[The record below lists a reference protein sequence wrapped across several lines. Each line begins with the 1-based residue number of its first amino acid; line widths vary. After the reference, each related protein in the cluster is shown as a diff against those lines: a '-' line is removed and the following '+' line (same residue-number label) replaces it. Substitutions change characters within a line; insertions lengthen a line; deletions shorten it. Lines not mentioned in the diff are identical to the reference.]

1 MILEKSAL
9 STAHRK
15 TNRIPFFT
23 MQTRRHF
30 LRASGITLGLPFFD
44 SLATRVHA
52 AASGA
57 MPGFKSDGVPRRM
70 VCICNSLGLHQP
82 NFIPQGRGRGYT
94 ASRYLKHIED
104 LREQFTVFSGVSH
117 PEVDGGHAA
126 EKSFLTSAP
135 HPSGS
140 SFKNSISLDQL
151 AVDYIGRE
159 TRFPSLVLT
168 ANGQQSLSW
177 TRAGVPIPGA
187 TSPSQVFAKLF
198 LNGSA
203 SEIDEQVLR
212 LRMGQSIMDTVHEQ
226 ASGLTRRLNHDDRAK
241 LDEYL
246 TSVREVEQQM
256 VRQQEWEKK
265 TKPNVK
271 AKPPKDI
278 RDQGDVIGR
287 AKLMFDLTT
296 LALRTDST
304 RVVTIMMEGFFITP
318 PIEGVEEGYHTLSHH
333 GQNDKKLEQLALIED
348 EHVKLLGNLLRAL
361 QNSKEDGQSVLDRTM
376 VLYGSN
382 MGNASSHDN
391 RNLPTILAGGGFKHG
406 QHLAFD
412 KGNNHPLAT
421 LYVSML
427 QRLGIEAERFGTGTT
442 TMRGLEMV

>member
-1 MILEKSAL
+1 MH
-9 STAHRK
+9 T
-15 TNRIPFFT
+15 T
-23 MQTRRHF
+23 MNRRHL
-30 LRASGITLGLPFFD
+30 LRATGVTLALPLLE
-44 SLATRVHA
+44 SIALRTNAAWGATPGVHA
-52 AASGA
+52 D
-57 MPGFKSDGVPRRM
+57 GFHSDGVPRRM
-70 VCICNSLGLHQP
+70 VCICNNLGLYQP
-82 NFIPQGRGRGYT
+82 NFIPKGTGRDWK

-159 TRFPSLVLT
+159 TRFPSLVLS

-198 LNGSA
+198 LNGSN
-203 SEIDEQVLR
+203 SEIDDQIVK

-226 ASGLTRRLNHDDRAK
+226 ARSLNGKLNAEDRSK
-241 LDEYL
+241 FDEYL

-265 TKPNVK
+265 PKPKVK

-287 AKLMFDLTT
+287 AKLMFDLTS
-296 LALRTDST
+296 LALQTDST
-304 RVVTIMMEGFFITP
+304 RIVTIMMEGFFVTP

-333 GQNDKKLEQLALIED
+333 GQNKAKLEQLALIED
-348 EHVKLLGNLLRAL
+348 EHVKLLGSLLRPL
-361 QNSKEDGQSVLDRTM
+361 QASEESGQSILDRTM
-376 VLYGSN
+376 VMYGSN

-391 RNLPTILAGGGFKHG
+391 RNLPVILAGGGFKHG

-412 KGNNHPLAT
+412 AGKNHPLAT

-427 QRLGIEAERFGTGTT
+427 QRLGIETDRFGSGTG
-442 TMRGLEMV
+442 TMRGLELA

>member
-1 MILEKSAL
+1 MN
-9 STAHRK
+9 T
-15 TNRIPFFT
+15 
-23 MQTRRHF
+23 TRRQF
-30 LRASGITLGLPFFD
+30 LRASGITLGLPLFD
-44 SLATRVHA
+44 SLAPRGLHA
-52 AASGA
+52 AEGGL
-57 MPGFKSDGVPRRM
+57 PGFKSDGVPRRM
-70 VCICNSLGLHQP
+70 VCICNNLGLHQP
-82 NFIPQGRGRGYT
+82 NFIPTGTGKGYK
-94 ASRYLKHIED
+94 ASRYLKHIND
-104 LREQFTVFSGVSH
+104 LRQHFTVFSGVSH

-126 EKSFLTSAP
+126 EKSFLTSSP

-187 TSPSQVFAKLF
+187 TSPSKVFAKLF

-212 LRMGQSIMDTVHEQ
+212 LRMGQSIMDTVSGQ
-226 ASGLTRRLNHDDRAK
+226 ASAISRRLDHADKAK
-241 LDEYL
+241 FDEYL

-256 VRQQEWEKK
+256 VRQQEWER
-265 TKPNVK
+265 KPKPQVK
-271 AKPPKDI
+271 VKPPKDI
-278 RDQGDVIGR
+278 RDNGDVIGR
-287 AKLMFDLTT
+287 AKLMFDLTH
-296 LALRTDST
+296 LALQNDST
-304 RVVTIMMEGFFITP
+304 RIVTIMMEGFFVVP

-333 GQNDKKLEQLALIED
+333 GQNAKKLEQLALIED
-348 EHVKLLGNLLRAL
+348 AHMQTLGDLLRKLHSTQESGATL
-361 QNSKEDGQSVLDRTM
+361 LDRTM

-391 RNLPTILAGGGFKHG
+391 RNLPVILAGGGFKHG

-412 KGNNHPLAT
+412 QGSNHPLAT

-427 QRLGIEAERFGTGTT
+427 QRLGIEADRFGSGTT
-442 TMRGLEMV
+442 TMRGLELN

>member
-1 MILEKSAL
+1 MTPSLQPAAPL
-9 STAHRK
+9 S
-15 TNRIPFFT
+15 
-23 MQTRRHF
+23 RRRF
-30 LRASGITLGLPFFD
+30 LRAAGVTLALPLLE
-44 SLATRVHA
+44 SIAPRARATA
-52 AASGA
+52 GA
-57 MPGFKSDGVPRRM
+57 MPGFESDGVPRRM
-70 VCICNSLGLHQP
+70 VCLCNNLGLHLP
-82 NFIPQGRGRGYT
+82 NFIPQGAGRGWK

-126 EKSFLTSAP
+126 EKSFLTSAA

-140 SFKNSISLDQL
+140 SFRNSISLDQF

-187 TSPSQVFAKLF
+187 TRPSQVFAKLF

-203 SEIDEQVLR
+203 SEIDEQVLK
-212 LRMGQSIMDTVHEQ
+212 LRIGRSIMDTVHAQ
-226 ASGLTRRLNHDDRAK
+226 AKSLSRDLNHEDRAK

-256 VRQQEWEKK
+256 IRQQEWEKRP
-265 TKPNVK
+265 KPRVNAK
-271 AKPPKDI
+271 APRDI

-287 AKLMFDLTT
+287 AKLMFDLAS

-333 GQNDKKLEQLALIED
+333 GQNARKLEQLALIED
-348 EHVKLLGNLLRAL
+348 EHVKLLGNLLRSL
-361 QNSKEDGQSVLDRTM
+361 QTSREGGQSVLDRTM

-391 RNLPTILAGGGFKHG
+391 RNLPVILAGGGFQHG

-412 KGNNHPLAT
+412 PANNQPLAN

-427 QRLGIEAERFGTGTT
+427 QRLGIEAERFGSGTR
-442 TMRGLEMV
+442 TMRGLEMKS